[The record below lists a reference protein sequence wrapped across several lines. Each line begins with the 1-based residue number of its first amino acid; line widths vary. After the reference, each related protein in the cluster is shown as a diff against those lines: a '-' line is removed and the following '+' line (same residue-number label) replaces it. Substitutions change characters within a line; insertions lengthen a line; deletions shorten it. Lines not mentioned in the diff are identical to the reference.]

1 MTQSRTLGCALF
13 SVGLTAIVGQILL
26 MRELLAT
33 LYGNELLFGVIL
45 AAWLGWG
52 AVGAG
57 LAAGRRRAPAGP
69 GASRMA
75 AGLAAAALLLPAQL
89 ALVRGLRTLLGA
101 TPGSMLDVGT
111 LVLSVVLILA
121 PLCLCLGALFTA
133 GTRALV
139 EGGGTPGWAYVLD
152 SIGAVTGGVLFSFVF
167 VRWLNPFQ
175 TAFLIGAFDLAVAAL
190 VLALTAPAEPGKLP
204 SADLGVLPSRPPWP
218 GWPQATLRARQEVRR
233 PVFPLAPLASP
244 SPART
249 AKPRARLIAVS
260 TLAVLTVAAFPL
272 GRAVQTAS
280 LRLEW
285 PDAASGTAQSLL
297 FSGDSPYGRLAVQA
311 RGNQRIF
318 YSNSALAFET
328 QSTTPEEVAH
338 LPLLAHPA
346 PRDVLLIGGGIAGDL
361 REILKHPVETV
372 TYVELD
378 PLLIETARAYLP
390 SADAAVLDDARVRA
404 VLTDGRAFVAR
415 HFGPPGAGQPIPI
428 YDAIILDLP
437 EPTTGALNR
446 FYTVEFFTQ
455 AEALLRPGGILSLGL
470 PSAEN
475 YWNAE
480 LARRNAS
487 IYRTLGAV
495 FPSVYV
501 LPGEQDFF
509 LAGNRQVEVDAGAM
523 SERLAQR
530 SIQTRWVTPGYLRD
544 LLTGD
549 RFEKAQARL
558 SGEKGGRINR
568 DLLPLSYFYSLTQWL
583 ARSAGF
589 PRAGQA
595 LENVA
600 TIRLWW
606 LALPL
611 ALAVLLARR
620 RRGWAMPMLVA
631 GVGVAQILLELVLLF
646 AFQAFRGSLYA
657 EVGLI
662 VTAFMAGLA
671 LGAALSNGAIARDG
685 HALKLTRGALGAVL
699 ASTAVYGAVLPLIL
713 REALPA
719 PQLLFPLL
727 ALVGGLLGGMVF
739 PLAAALPRS
748 ARDLRRTACPSGI
761 ADLSPKGAGS
771 STFESHQPSA
781 ISHQPSAIGH
791 QPSATGGILYAA
803 DLAGGCLGALLGT
816 ALFIPILGIP
826 QTCAA
831 IAALALAGLVAI
843 L

>member
-1 MTQSRTLGCALF
+1 VTRGRTLAWALF

-33 LYGNELLFGVIL
+33 LYGNELLFGTIL

-52 AVGAG
+52 AIGAG
-57 LAAGRRRAPAGP
+57 LAVRGRRAPAGN

-75 AGLAAAALLLPAQL
+75 VGLAAAALLLPAQL
-89 ALVRGLRTLLGA
+89 ALVRGLRALLGA
-101 TPGSMLDVGT
+101 TPGSMLDMGS
-111 LVLSVVLILA
+111 LVLSIVLIVA
-121 PLCLCLGALFTA
+121 PLCLCLGALFAA

-139 EGGGTPGWAYVLD
+139 ENGGTPGWAYVWD
-152 SIGAVTGGVLFSFVF
+152 SIGAVTGGVLFSFIF

-175 TAFLIGAFDLAVAAL
+175 TAFLIGAFDLYVVTLLL
-190 VLALTAPAEPGKLP
+190 VRQAPA
-204 SADLGVLPSRPPWP
+204 DPSRTHRLLSTDQGALP
-218 GWPQATLRARQEVRR
+218 GRPQDVRR
-233 PVFPLAPLASP
+233 PVFPLALV
-244 SPART
+244 T
-249 AKPRARLIAVS
+249 VS
-260 TLAVLTVAAFPL
+260 ALAVMTIAAFPL
-272 GRAVQTAS
+272 GRAAQTAT
-280 LRLEW
+280 LRLAW

-311 RGNQRIF
+311 RGPGQRIF
-318 YSNSALAFET
+318 YSDGALAFET
-328 QSTTPEEVAH
+328 QSTAPEEVAH
-338 LPLLAHPA
+338 LTLLAHPA
-346 PRDVLLIGGGIAGDL
+346 PRNILLIGGGIAGDL

-378 PLLIETARAYLP
+378 PLLIEAAREYLP
-390 SADAAVLDDARVRA
+390 AADAAVLEDARVKT
-404 VLTDGRAFVAR
+404 VLTDGRTFVAQR
-415 HFGPPGAGQPIPI
+415 PGPDGPGQAGPS

-446 FYTVEFFTQ
+446 FYTVEFFAQ
-455 AEALLRPGGILSLGL
+455 VQKLLRPGGIFSFRL

-475 YWNAE
+475 YWNPE
-480 LARRNAS
+480 LAQRNAS
-487 IYRTLGAV
+487 IYRTLRSV
-495 FPSVYV
+495 FPGVTV

-509 LAGNRQVEVDAGAM
+509 LAGNHPVEVDAGVM

-530 SIQTRWVTPGYLRD
+530 GIRTRWVTPGYLRD

-549 RFEKAQARL
+549 RFAKAQARL
-558 SGEKGGRINR
+558 AGVTEGRINR
-568 DLLPLSYFYSLTQWL
+568 DLLPLSYYYSLTQWL
-583 ARSAGF
+583 ARF
-589 PRAGQA
+589 YPRAGQA
-595 LENVA
+595 FERIA

-620 RRGWAMPMLVA
+620 RREWAVALVVA
-631 GVGVAQILLELVLLF
+631 SVGLAQMLLELVLLF
-646 AFQAFRGSLYA
+646 AFQALHGSLYA

-671 LGAALSNGAIARDG
+671 LGAALSNRAITHPGRASRP
-685 HALKLTRGALGAVL
+685 TVRQALGAVL
-699 ASTAVYGAVLPLIL
+699 AGTVAYGAILPWIF
-713 REALPA
+713 RGSPPT

-727 ALVGGLLGGMVF
+727 ALFGGLLGGAVF
-739 PLAAALPRS
+739 PLAAAL
-748 ARDLRRTACPSGI
+748 RTARPLGI
-761 ADLSPKGAGS
+761 ADS
-771 STFESHQPSA
+771 SFHSD
-781 ISHQPSAIGH
+781 

-803 DLAGGCLGALLGT
+803 DLAGGALGALVGA

-831 IAALALAGLVAI
+831 IAILALAGLVAI